1 MVFRTHGSHASE
13 FLVMDCCLSAGAASR
28 VLLAWLELFVE
39 HLYAKCPFRSGSWDA
54 LSYCALKS
62 MSQSNLVL
70 NALPSVLI
78 LQLIQESVFTR

>member
-1 MVFRTHGSHASE
+1 MYKAKKGSILYKYSCTQPLHKPGFYGMVGHG
-13 FLVMDCCLSAGAASR
+13 
-28 VLLAWLELFVE
+28 LL
-39 HLYAKCPFRSGSWDA
+39 PINQGGSFRSGSWDA

-70 NALPSVLI
+70 NVLPSVLI